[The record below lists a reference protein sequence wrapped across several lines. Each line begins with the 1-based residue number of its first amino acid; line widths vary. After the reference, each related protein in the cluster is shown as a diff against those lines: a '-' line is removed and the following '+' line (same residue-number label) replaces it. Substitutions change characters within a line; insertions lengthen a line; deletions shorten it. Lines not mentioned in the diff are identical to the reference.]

1 MRIRHLFLVLPFP
14 ARTPRARASYYN
26 PEAQMPAAR
35 RIFTGPDGLRA
46 GWRLL
51 IFLAIAAVL
60 VAPFVLFAQPR
71 LQRVFGTEFT
81 AVNLILS
88 DGVTLTFLLVA
99 AVITARIERRSLA
112 IYGLPPSRFLGRQ
125 FRAGALWGFVMFSS
139 IIGLMALTRAWSPGG
154 LALAPAAALK
164 FGGLWAIAFVL
175 SGIVEEFLFR
185 GYLQFTLTTG
195 IGFWPAALLTSAL
208 FAIAHGNNAGETW
221 IGLVEIVLIAL
232 FLCLALRRTGNLWFA
247 IGWHFAFDWAQ
258 TFLYSTPNSGLTAPG
273 HLLNASL
280 TGSKWLTGGT
290 VGPEASIFDV
300 IATGAGILLL
310 AKMYPDARY
319 PAPESVMSRA
329 SRI

>member
-1 MRIRHLFLVLPFP
+1 
-14 ARTPRARASYYN
+14 
-26 PEAQMPAAR
+26 MPAAR
-35 RIFTGPDGLRA
+35 SIFTGPDGVRA

-71 LQRVFGTEFT
+71 LQRLFGTDFT
-81 AVNLILS
+81 AVNLILGDAVS
-88 DGVTLTFLLVA
+88 LTLLLIA
-99 AVITARIERRSLA
+99 AAITARIERRSLA

-125 FRAGALWGFVMFSS
+125 FWTGALWGFIMFSS
-139 IIGLMALTRAWSPGG
+139 IIGLMALTRVWSPGG
-154 LALAPAAALK
+154 LALAPSAALK
-164 FGGLWAIAFVL
+164 FASLWAIAFLL
-175 SGIVEEFLFR
+175 SGLVEEFLFR

-195 IGFWPAALLTSAL
+195 IGFWPAALITSAL
-208 FAIAHGNNAGETW
+208 FAAVHGTNKGETW
-221 IGLVEIVLIAL
+221 VGLTEIVLIAL

-290 VGPEASIFDV
+290 AGPEASIFDV
-300 IATGAGILLL
+300 IATTAGILLL
-310 AKMYPDARY
+310 AKLYPAAQY
-319 PAPESVMSRA
+319 PAPQSPKHG
-329 SRI
+329 